1 MSVFIRIFI
10 LLICFSVSLFG
21 VSAAQEQTQPKKLLI
36 IYDSSNS
43 MWGQLADKSRK
54 LEAGRTAIRKLLE
67 TGIGNRDV
75 GFRAYGHRQ
84 SGDCRDSE
92 LMVPFS
98 DKGQTNQDIR
108 KAVDTIA
115 PKGKT
120 PITYSLQEGLK
131 DLDGSDGD
139 ILLITDGIETCDA
152 DPCALMSEWNTS
164 KINIRVHVVGVGLK
178 ESEKSAIS
186 CIADISGG
194 QYFDANSAERFT
206 EALTEA
212 KKVVVEAPKPEKT
225 IVAETPKPK
234 KQLKS
239 TAAEPE
245 APKKPEITKFNI
257 KLLGRDKF
265 GRDYK
270 VAGTLKSDGGEA
282 QEIRSDRRIT
292 VEQSGNY
299 VFEVGAVL
307 QDGTVYTTST
317 HPFSIDPKQSTTE
330 VVVLI
335 EKPAIVTAT
344 FMEDG
349 KPQRGKA
356 VTVIH
361 SGKELFSF
369 NPGAI
374 SKRREILLRPGDY
387 EFRSQPNPDNKLSI
401 AGTLAAGE
409 ETELVFEML
418 TTVRAYVTF
427 KLDNGDT
434 IRRVAELWKD
444 DAIAYKANG
453 RNGALVRPGTYEI
466 RADDFLLPA
475 PPTQVEINQK
485 EQEITVNIDAGFIQI
500 SYADTPDNYLGGK
513 KGNRAWIYPSH
524 KTSYAFA
531 RPDTPIPVSPGNY
544 RVEGYDNVGY
554 FEPGLPFDVKSGET
568 VKVVLTPKPLGVLI
582 VNYAPSEDYPSK
594 PDRAFASAVD
604 GQPLKNGFMRPG
616 KPLRVL
622 PGRYV
627 IEGRKGFD
635 MKAKEVTLKAGETT
649 EVVLELVTQ
658 E

>member
-1 MSVFIRIFI
+1 MSVFTRILT
-10 LLICFSVSLFG
+10 LLICFSVSLVG
-21 VSAAQEQTQPKKLLI
+21 AAVAQEQTPARKLLI

-43 MWGQLADKSRK
+43 MWGELADKSRK

-67 TGIGNRDV
+67 TGIGNRLV
-75 GFRAYGHRQ
+75 GFRAYGHRRA
-84 SGDCRDSE
+84 GDCRDSE

-98 DKGQTNQDIR
+98 DGGETNQNIR
-108 KAVDTIA
+108 KAVDVIT

-131 DLDGSDGD
+131 DLADSDGD

-152 DPCALMSEWNTS
+152 DPCALMSEWNAS
-164 KINIRVHVVGVGLK
+164 KIKIRVHVVGVGLK

-194 QYFDANSAERFT
+194 EYFDANSAERFA

-212 KKVVVEAPKPEKT
+212 KKVVVEAPEPEKT
-225 IVAETPKPK
+225 IVAEAPKPK

-239 TAAEPE
+239 TVAEPE
-245 APKKPEITKFNI
+245 APKTPEITKFDI

-270 VAGTLKSDGGEA
+270 VAGTLKPEGGEA
-282 QEIRSDRRIT
+282 REIRSDRRIT
-292 VEQSGNY
+292 VDQSGDY

-307 QDGTVYTTST
+307 QDGTIYTTTT
-317 HPFSIDPKQSTTE
+317 HPFSIDSKQATTE

-335 EKPAIVTAT
+335 EKPAIVTAI

-356 VTVIH
+356 VTVFQAD
-361 SGKELFSF
+361 KKLFSF
-369 NPGAI
+369 NPGPVSA
-374 SKRREILLRPGDY
+374 RREVLMRPGDY

-401 AGTLAAGE
+401 AGTLPAGE
-409 ETELVFEML
+409 EVELLFEML

-434 IRRVAELWKD
+434 ISRVAELWRD
-444 DAIAYKANG
+444 EALAYKANG

-500 SYADTPDNYLGGK
+500 SYADTPDDYLAGK

-554 FEPGLPFDVKSGET
+554 FDPGVPFDVKSGET
-568 VKVVLTPKPLGVLI
+568 VKVVLTPKPLGTLV
-582 VNYAPSEDYPSK
+582 VNYTPSDDYPSK

-635 MKAKEVTLKAGETT
+635 MKPKEVTVKAGETT